1 MLVDLKPKLVL
12 CKKQTVGFGSI
23 VEAINAARR
32 NAERAVARCPNLT
45 LLLGAL
51 FADNKLIEYSDKF
64 AHGLSPVSNGFFTF
78 YLLNTGLHFIHVI
91 GGTCFIGHCRI
102 RLAA

>member
-1 MLVDLKPKLVL
+1 MLVDLKPKLDL

-32 NAERAVARCPNLT
+32 NAERVAARCPNLT

-51 FADNKLIEYSDKF
+51 FADNKLIEY
-64 AHGLSPVSNGFFTF
+64 
-78 YLLNTGLHFIHVI
+78 
-91 GGTCFIGHCRI
+91 
-102 RLAA
+102 